1 MPTARFIGAPA
12 LAVVIVDAVV
22 ALAAAVAAPDR
33 LVSVG
38 LGAAAA
44 LAGVVV
50 GSALIRPWKA
60 RPRTAWPTLALGAQ
74 GISMGVLLA
83 SAVLLYSAAQP
94 DAVAFVAAV
103 ALPFP
108 VAMIAQA
115 KLALAPTLV
124 RSPTVGASP

>member
-1 MPTARFIGAPA
+1 MPVARFIGAPVLTVA
-12 LAVVIVDAVV
+12 IVDGLLAGI
-22 ALAAAVAAPDR
+22 AAAAAPDR
-33 LVSVG
+33 LVSVA
-38 LGAAAA
+38 LGALAA
-44 LAGVVV
+44 LVGVAV

-60 RPRTAWPTLALGAQ
+60 RPRAAWPTLALGAQ

-83 SAVLLYSAAQP
+83 SALLLYSAAQP

-115 KLALAPTLV
+115 KLALAPALV
-124 RSPTVGASP
+124 RPPSVGASP